1 MAKQS
6 TTAKATKAKQVK
18 KHENK
23 QASAALSIFGII
35 GLTAVIISSQFTK
48 AEIPG
53 IVYAIFAGI
62 IVPPEVLKRVLK
74 SFVGGGDK

>member
-1 MAKQS
+1 M
-6 TTAKATKAKQVK
+6 TKKRTPLKPRTEVK
-18 KHENK
+18 KRQEAK
-23 QASAALSIFGII
+23 QASVALSVFGVV

-62 IVPPEVLKRVLK
+62 IVPPEVLKRILRGIV
-74 SFVGGGDK
+74 GGDK